1 MTQRWSVARRI
12 PAAAAVVCTLFAAG
26 TQTWEMNS
34 YSDFVRG
41 KFEGVALTRDGR
53 ITAAPKMERMFAS
66 DQPVVWAVAQAKD
79 GTIYAGTGHRG
90 RVFRVERSGKSSLY
104 WSAEEPEIFALAVDS
119 TGALY
124 AATSPDG
131 RIYRILEGKASEY
144 FAPKTRYIWSL
155 AVGADGALYA
165 GTGDEGKIFRIT
177 APGAG
182 EVWYETGQA
191 HVTSLALDTQ
201 GRLLAGSEPNG
212 MLYRITG
219 KSKAFVLYDANLPEI
234 RAIAPQADGTV
245 YAAALGGSVAK
256 RTQSAAQ
263 GAASGQTQTPVTTIS
278 VTVDAAAQSGVEI
291 KPPPQDQKQQQAQ
304 AQAQAQQAQAQPA
317 AAATVDLSGVEKSA
331 VYRINPDNTVE
342 TLWSSKEENA
352 YDLLVRGGQIL
363 FPTDQGGRVYKLTPE
378 RKLSLVAQTNEG
390 EAIRLLGDGSATLI
404 ATSTLGKIYRL
415 EDAPGPGGWYESP
428 VHDAT
433 TVARWGRIEWR
444 GEGGAI
450 AVRTRSG
457 NSQRPDATWSD
468 WSEPLAAPGP
478 VASPNA
484 RYIQWKAE
492 LRGAGELDAMT
503 VAYLPQNNP
512 PAVKSVTVATQL
524 SPQTPAKTA
533 AQASASGNT
542 AFSVTVSDTPDA
554 AATATSAGTPAQM
567 LVKPAASQMVISWQA
582 EDPDGDR
589 LLYSL
594 YFRGDDEREWK
605 LLKADLRDAMFTLD
619 AESLADG
626 RYRFRVV
633 ASDRESNASS
643 SAREA
648 ELVSAPVQV
657 DNTPPVV
664 TSGAPRRSGN
674 AVELDIDAA
683 DASSPL
689 RRCEYSIDAGA
700 WTPLAAADGV
710 IDSQREKFTA
720 RIEGLAPGEH
730 VVTIRAVDSTGNVGT
745 AKVVLR

>member
-1 MTQRWSVARRI
+1 MTKRSMWARRI
-12 PAAAAVVCTLFAAG
+12 AAAAAMVCSLFAAG
-26 TQTWEMNS
+26 TQTWEMNN
-34 YSDFVRG
+34 YADFVRG

-53 ITAAPKMERMFAS
+53 ITAAPKMDRVFTS
-66 DQPVVWAVAQAKD
+66 DQPVVWAVAQARD

-104 WSAEEPEIFALAVDS
+104 WSSEEPEIFALAVDAR
-119 TGALY
+119 GALY

-131 RIYRILEGKASEY
+131 KIYKIVEGKASEY
-144 FAPKTRYIWSL
+144 YAPKTRYIWSL
-155 AVGADGALYA
+155 AVGTDGALYA
-165 GTGDEGKIFRIT
+165 GTGEEGKIFRIT
-177 APGAG
+177 GPGAG

-191 HVTSLALDTQ
+191 HVTSLALDSQ

-212 MLYRITG
+212 ILYRVTA
-219 KSKAFVLYDANLPEI
+219 KNKAFVLYDANLPEI

-245 YAAALGGSVAK
+245 FAAALGGSVAK

-263 GAASGQTQTPVTTIS
+263 GTGAGQTQTPVTTIS

-291 KPPPQDQKQQQAQ
+291 KPPQDQKQQQQ
-304 AQAQAQQAQAQPA
+304 AQAQTQQGQAQPA
-317 AAATVDLSGVEKSA
+317 AAPVDLSGVEKSA

-352 YDLLVRGGQIL
+352 YDVLVRGGQIL
-363 FPTDQGGRVYKLTPE
+363 FPTDQGGRVYRLTPD

-390 EAIRLLGDGSATLI
+390 EAIRLLGDGNATLI
-404 ATSTLGKIYRL
+404 ATSTLGKIYRM

-428 VHDAT
+428 VHDAA

-444 GEGGAI
+444 SEGQGI
-450 AVRTRSG
+450 AVRTRTG

-468 WSEPLAAPGP
+468 WSEPMPAPGQ

-492 LRGAGELDAMT
+492 LRGGGELDAVT

-533 AQASASGNT
+533 AQATASGNA

-567 LVKPAASQMVISWQA
+567 LVKPASSQMVISWQA
-582 EDPDGDR
+582 EDTDGDR
-589 LLYSL
+589 LLYTLS
-594 YFRGDDEREWK
+594 FRGDDEREWK
-605 LLKADLRDAMFTLD
+605 LLKADLRDPIFTLD

-633 ASDRESNASS
+633 ASDRESNAPA

-648 ELVSAPVQV
+648 EMVSAPVQV

-664 TSGAPRRSGN
+664 TAGAPRRSGN

-720 RIEGLAPGEH
+720 RIEGLAAGEH

-745 AKVVLR
+745 VKAVLR